1 MRRKGG
7 PDVLQREQDAGAMT
21 TLFSLHLRP
30 VPKGRPRLGNGHAY
44 TPERTRVYEQQVA
57 WAYKQAGGTLH
68 EGPLAVTMVFRAK
81 TWPGDLDNL
90 VKAVLDALNG
100 IAWRDD
106 RQIRELHA
114 ALETGVL
121 VEGVDVRIDER
132 SA

>member
-1 MRRKGG
+1 
-7 PDVLQREQDAGAMT
+7 VLQREQDGGAMT

-30 VPKGRPRLGNGHAY
+30 VPKGRPRLGRGHAY
-44 TPERTRVYEQQVA
+44 TPAATRAYEEHIA
-57 WAYKQAGGTLH
+57 WAYKEAGGPLH
-68 EGPLAVTMVFRAK
+68 EGLLDVTMVFRAQR
-81 TWPGDLDNL
+81 WPGDLDNL